1 MVHRCSLRPIAFL
14 HGLLLMAASAFI
26 TRRTPPRLVRRQHFF
41 ASSASSLS
49 TPAVAAPTG
58 DDVSALVS
66 FLRGKRNVCVVT
78 GAGVSTESGIPD
90 YRGPLGSY
98 KLGHKPMV
106 HQDFVTKEAARKRYW
121 ARSML
126 GWATFSQAAPNDGHY
141 ALAVLESLGVVGM
154 VVTQNVD
161 RLHQKSG
168 SVNVID
174 LHGRNDRVSCLSC
187 GCNLARRQVQQ
198 QIDLLNPTFRERIDA
213 EVTRIRAADAAA
225 ATEDDAA
232 TALRQARTLLN
243 EVERRVIPDWTP
255 GAVMRPPGTGT
266 STSTSAPT
274 TTATPAAATAAPPAT
289 LLRAD
294 GDAELGMTDFTDFI
308 VPSCPRCSTG
318 VLKPDVVFFG
328 DNVPVREMTMS
339 MIFGPHAFRVSPRL
353 FFPCSSG
360 RAWTRRFKRSTPA
373 TVCSARPSRS
383 TARSAS
389 RNGPA
394 ATASRSPSSTLVRRV
409 RNGRSSPVWCTRVR
423 ATAPRCSKP
432 PRKTCDMWRNLNK
445 TPIVS

>member
-1 MVHRCSLRPIAFL
+1 
-14 HGLLLMAASAFI
+14 
-26 TRRTPPRLVRRQHFF
+26 
-41 ASSASSLS
+41 
-49 TPAVAAPTG
+49 
-58 DDVSALVS
+58 
-66 FLRGKRNVCVVT
+66 
-78 GAGVSTESGIPD
+78 
-90 YRGPLGSY
+90 
-98 KLGHKPMV
+98 MV

-213 EVTRIRAADAAA
+213 EVARIRAADAAA
-225 ATEDDAA
+225 ATAAAAATEDDAA
-232 TALRQARTLLN
+232 AALRQARTLLN

-266 STSTSAPT
+266 STSAPT
-274 TTATPAAATAAPPAT
+274 TTATPPGAATAAPPAT

-308 VPSCPRCSTG
+308 VPSCPRCTTG

-328 DNVPVREMTMS
+328 DNVPVRDNVDDFWPS
-339 MIFGPHAFRVSPRL
+339 RVSLHVSPRL

-373 TVCSARPSRS
+373 TVCSSWARPSRS

-389 RNGPA
+389 QNEPA

-409 RNGRSSPVWCTRVR
+409 RNGRCSPVWCTRVR

-432 PRKTCDMWRNLNK
+432 PQKTCDMWRNLNK
-445 TPIVS
+445 TPIVSSFLVT